1 MLEGRIVCS
10 YYRAARRAGLLA
22 AAALS
27 ALCALAAAHIV
38 YHSPKRL
45 NIHEEDRTIV
55 VRLLKPLPPAPPAA
69 SPPTPRKPETASPPA
84 RTLPPPPTP
93 AVTVERVE
101 ERPLAET
108 AAAET
113 TIIASET
120 ETEAVQPPEPL
131 AIDIDT
137 SAFIGAFR
145 AVIQENLYYP
155 KNAHRAGITG
165 EVKILVVFNADGS
178 VLSYEALDGSYHK
191 SLGKAAFSTLEAVR
205 DKWQPPMDLGSE
217 QTVIIPIIF
226 EITVK

>member
-1 MLEGRIVCS
+1 
-10 YYRAARRAGLLA
+10 
-22 AAALS
+22 
-27 ALCALAAAHIV
+27 
-38 YHSPKRL
+38 
-45 NIHEEDRTIV
+45 
-55 VRLLKPLPPAPPAA
+55 
-69 SPPTPRKPETASPPA
+69 
-84 RTLPPPPTP
+84 
-93 AVTVERVE
+93 VERVE